1 MQVCPALQATQ
12 APLPLQ
18 TMPVPQ
24 ALPADLLPKSTQ
36 TGAPVWQLVMP
47 VLQAVGLVEQ
57 FAFAVHAVHA
67 PDPLQTMLVPQPVP
81 PGLAASSTQVCAP
94 VAQDVVPV
102 LQAFELVVH
111 ACPGAHATQ
120 PPLPLQTI
128 PTPQLVPAARFI
140 PSAQVV
146 ALPLQVVV
154 PCLQA
159 VGLPVQLWPAT
170 QVPQNPLPS
179 HIWPPVHI
187 AVGGLAVP
195 SMQTDVPVVQEV
207 MPLRQIDGLAVQVC
221 PAVQDAQVPIPLQT
235 WLVPQFVPAAVFPA
249 SRQRGAP
256 IAQSTTPVLH
266 GALGLVVQAW
276 PAMQATHCPLP
287 LQTMPEPHAVPA
299 PALSPSTHPGAIPHA
314 TTPILHR
321 PPGLPVQTVP
331 AAHVVHEPLLQTLSV
346 PQEIPSAASAPSSH

>member
-1 MQVCPALQATQ
+1 VLGFVVQVCPALQATQ

-128 PTPQLVPAARFI
+128 PTPQLVPAARLLVPLGDLSPARAAPLSDAALTPYHAI
-140 PSAQVV
+140 KR
-146 ALPLQVVV
+146 ALPR
-154 PCLQA
+154 C
-159 VGLPVQLWPAT
+159 
-170 QVPQNPLPS
+170 PS
-179 HIWPPVHI
+179 
-187 AVGGLAVP
+187 L
-195 SMQTDVPVVQEV
+195 T
-207 MPLRQIDGLAVQVC
+207 
-221 PAVQDAQVPIPLQT
+221 
-235 WLVPQFVPAAVFPA
+235 
-249 SRQRGAP
+249 
-256 IAQSTTPVLH
+256 
-266 GALGLVVQAW
+266 
-276 PAMQATHCPLP
+276 
-287 LQTMPEPHAVPA
+287 
-299 PALSPSTHPGAIPHA
+299 
-314 TTPILHR
+314 
-321 PPGLPVQTVP
+321 
-331 AAHVVHEPLLQTLSV
+331 
-346 PQEIPSAASAPSSH
+346 SAP